1 MARGKDTNPQPIVMN
16 EALLHVIQKD
26 LPAFLQQLNE
36 KHQAHRPVGM
46 LEKTDIAYL
55 ETLQGNRRQQQE
67 QISLYLILAYS
78 NYAIDELRMAIHYF
92 EQAFTLSDDYFP
104 QGALLAKAYLDALHT
119 VAAQAGDLSLLSNG
133 LEWAEK
139 FEFIKFNTHKELAAI
154 YYQVKDYHTAAAL
167 WKQHLQN
174 VPDCVTTSQLLIKTL
189 SDQHRYEAAIAVFK
203 HAPASVQQVSFLQLL
218 VGHCYKETGEYAEAE
233 KLYKAA
239 MSAPYNDQCL
249 PMCALAELYAESLT
263 DYRLAHTWYQQA
275 VDQKGSSYD
284 LLYAK
289 ISYLRFLVDQGET
302 STALSLLLFMEQQL
316 NSNYLRLSPRDLN
329 RVARC
334 LYKLNTR
341 LDQATKF
348 SRRAVELEPHVTD
361 YVHTLVA
368 ILIRIREWDEV
379 TPHVRHWLKFSDD
392 EMVKASWSDYS
403 LLFQDTIMQG
413 QQATMEALLYDKTS
427 DCWRAIRCALYKT
440 SEDGETAIIPNDIYP
455 VADQLY
461 KQFIFRDMP
470 RIFPE

>member
-1 MARGKDTNPQPIVMN
+1 MK
-16 EALLHVIQKD
+16 EASLQVILKN
-26 LPAFLQQLNE
+26 LPAFLQRLNK
-36 KHQAHRPVGM
+36 KHKAPRPAGM

-55 ETLQGNRRQQQE
+55 EAVQGNQRQQQE
-67 QISLYLILAYS
+67 QISFYLILAYS
-78 NYAIDELRMAIHYF
+78 HYALGEPRMAVHYF
-92 EQAFTLSDDYFP
+92 ERAFTLSDDYFP
-104 QGALLAKAYLDALHT
+104 QGDILAKVYLDALHA
-119 VAAQAGDLSLLSNG
+119 VAAQTGNLSLLNNG

-139 FEFIKFNTHKELAAI
+139 FEFSAFNVQKELAAI
-154 YYQVKDYHTAAAL
+154 YYLAKDYHTAAVL
-167 WKQHLQN
+167 WSQHLQN
-174 VPDCVTTSQLLIKTL
+174 VPDCVTTCHHLVKVL
-189 SDQHRYEAAIAVFK
+189 SDQRRYEAAIAVFK

-239 MSAPYNDQCL
+239 MSAPGSDQCQ

-263 DYRLAHTWYQQA
+263 DYQLAHTWYQQA

-284 LLYAK
+284 LLQAK

-302 STALSLLLFMEQQL
+302 SIAVSLLLFMEQQL
-316 NSNYLRLSPRDLN
+316 NYNYLRLPARDLN
-329 RVARC
+329 RVAWC
-334 LYKLNTR
+334 LYLLNTR
-341 LDQATKF
+341 MDLAAKF
-348 SRRAVELEPHVTD
+348 ARRAVDLDPHVMD
-361 YVHTLVA
+361 HVHSLVA
-368 ILIRIREWDEV
+368 ILIRLREWEKV

-392 EMVKASWSDYS
+392 ETVKASWNDYS
-403 LLFQDTIMQG
+403 LVFQDTIMQD

-427 DCWRAIRCALYKT
+427 HCWRAIRCALYKT
-440 SEDGETAIIPNDIYP
+440 SEYGETVAIPDDIYP